1 MFHIILRQTM
11 HSDHRHSPWRVASIR
26 GVRMVVVFLHS
37 QYDIPGCVPPNER
50 LKLTVRYCFSI
61 PPSLLPPTHLTT

>member
-1 MFHIILRQTM
+1 MFHIVLRQTM

-37 QYDIPGCVPPNER
+37 QYDIFPDMCRAIERDKTYRMVSQYRLRLIPN
-50 LKLTVRYCFSI
+50 T
-61 PPSLLPPTHLTT
+61 